1 VGRLTDFGGDVVGP
15 QTAREQDPVVRD
27 QVADEAPIERNA
39 SAWDG
44 GIEHDDVG
52 GVLIDA
58 ADRRA
63 PGHHHLDHG
72 LHAGSDASGDL
83 RRLVAMQLGGGE
95 AERSRDLEDLA
106 GRVVP
111 KDADRHGVVWND
123 RQDRSRYLDV
133 DAATRRGDEV
143 EPDRVD
149 AGADGGDRI
158 GGTPDPTDLHEH
170 SACHSRLRIA

>member
-1 VGRLTDFGGDVVGP
+1 
-15 QTAREQDPVVRD
+15 VVRD

-133 DAATRRGDEV
+133 DAATRRGTKLS
-143 EPDRVD
+143 PIASTPAQTAAIASAGRVIPQIFTNT
-149 AGADGGDRI
+149 APAI
-158 GGTPDPTDLHEH
+158 LV
-170 SACHSRLRIA
+170 